1 MYLTNQLFSKLSPKI
16 DIISLGRY
24 IEENL
29 DMDVAGSVIIDYFN
43 LVDECVVFEITVREI
58 PKEGFRTQRENQTH
72 TISKSL
78 LVRLGYY
85 KF

>member
-1 MYLTNQLFSKLSPKI
+1 MYLTNQFFSNSSPTI
-16 DIISLGRY
+16 DIISVGRY

-43 LVDECVVFEITVREI
+43 LVDGCVVFGITVRGI
-58 PKEGFRTQRENQTH
+58 PKEVYRTKREDQTH

>member
-1 MYLTNQLFSKLSPKI
+1 M
-16 DIISLGRY
+16 DI
-24 IEENL
+24 
-29 DMDVAGSVIIDYFN
+29 ACSVIIDYFN
-43 LVDECVVFEITVREI
+43 LVDDCVVFGITVRGI
-58 PKEGFRTQRENQTH
+58 PKEGYRAQREDQTH

>member
-1 MYLTNQLFSKLSPKI
+1 MYLTNQGYNLSKKFNFE
-16 DIISLGRY
+16 SLERY
-24 IEENL
+24 PEENL
-29 DMDVAGSVIIDYFN
+29 EINGWVKVDHFR
-43 LVDECVVFEITVREI
+43 LVDDCVVINICIITQAKFKDRGRFERNE
-58 PKEGFRTQRENQTH
+58 QTH